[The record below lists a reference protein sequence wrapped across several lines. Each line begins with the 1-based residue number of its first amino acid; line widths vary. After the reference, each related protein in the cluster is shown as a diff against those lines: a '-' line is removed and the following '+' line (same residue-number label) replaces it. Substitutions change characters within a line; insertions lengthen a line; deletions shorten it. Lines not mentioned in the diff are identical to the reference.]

1 MVHWSAHTKRTL
13 SFNCNNST
21 QDNTKARKTP
31 TDKGKSVWARRRLRC
46 VLMISNSRMHAGP

>member
-21 QDNTKARKTP
+21 QDNTKARKAP
-31 TDKGKSVWARRRLRC
+31 TDKGKSV
-46 VLMISNSRMHAGP
+46 